1 MASCL
6 VLSTLNRILAGLLCC
21 ILEQDSLLSRCLSPT
36 VFIKMGTGESNVE
49 ERGGGTP
56 LMV

>member
-6 VLSTLNRILAGLLCC
+6 VFSTLNRILAGLLCI
-21 ILEQDSLLSRCLSPT
+21 ILEQDSLPPRCLSPT

-49 ERGGGTP
+49 GRRRGGI
-56 LMV
+56 